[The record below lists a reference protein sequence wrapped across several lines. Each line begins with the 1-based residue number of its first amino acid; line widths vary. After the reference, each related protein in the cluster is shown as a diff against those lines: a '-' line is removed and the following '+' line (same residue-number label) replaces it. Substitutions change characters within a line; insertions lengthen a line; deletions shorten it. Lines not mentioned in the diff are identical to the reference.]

1 MKKKEYFHPISK
13 LVKLI
18 NPEIL
23 LVVES
28 ITDKPDKLDDDGSI
42 KDEDDLYGIQ
52 SISSRK

>member
-23 LVVES
+23 LVVDS
-28 ITDKPDKLDDDGSI
+28 ITDKPDNYSI
-42 KDEDDLYGIQ
+42 KDEDDPDGI
-52 SISSRK
+52 

>member
-28 ITDKPDKLDDDGSI
+28 ITDKPDDDGSI
-42 KDEDDLYGIQ
+42 KDEDDPDGI
-52 SISSRK
+52 